1 MAKKPLKDALQDGT
15 VSVEYCLQRKSK
27 QDRIYMAKHGLY
39 IDELIALNDPRLII
53 ELIQHGRAQE
63 HYDEWKNH
71 KDGEVRQ
78 ALAKAGYF
86 PHHFIQDKNKR
97 VREAVLTKHP
107 EYCGVLLKRSNEGH
121 WKYIAQTI
129 DETWSLDDI
138 KTFLDAPIP
147 NGVYNSRVAPIYTYY
162 QAQTAVPT
170 LIEKTMSPA
179 QLFKSGSPLW
189 AHGQKI
195 YHIQQVQELYG
206 RIKHNKQKKN
216 EFYKLFDDLLNKDTC
231 YSATC
236 HIEEL

>member
-1 MAKKPLKDALQDGT
+1 MTKKPLKDALQDGT

-39 IDELIALNDPRLII
+39 IDELIALNDPRLLI
-53 ELIQHGRAQE
+53 ELIRHSHAEE
-63 HYDEWKNH
+63 HYDAWKTH
-71 KDGEVRQ
+71 KDGDVRRT
-78 ALAKAGYF
+78 LAYAGYF

-107 EYCGVLLKRSNEGH
+107 EYCGVLLKRSNGGH
-121 WKYIAQTI
+121 WKYIAQII
-129 DETWSLDDI
+129 DENWALEDI

-147 NGVYNSRVAPIYTYY
+147 RGVYNTRLTPIRTYY
-162 QAQTAVPT
+162 QAGVAVPT
-170 LIEKTMSPA
+170 TIEKTMLPA

-195 YHIQQVQELYG
+195 YSIQQVQELYD
-206 RIKHNKQKKN
+206 RIKHDKRKKS
-216 EFYKLFDDLLNKDTC
+216 EFYKLFDDLLNNDTC

-236 HIEEL
+236 HINEM

>member
-15 VSVEYCLQRKSK
+15 VDVEYCLQRKSK

-39 IDELIALNDPRLII
+39 IDELVVLNDPRLII
-53 ELIQHGRAQE
+53 ELIQYGHAQE
-63 HYDEWKNH
+63 YYDEWKTH

-107 EYCGVLLKRSNEGH
+107 KYCGVLLKRSNEGH
-121 WKYIAQTI
+121 WKYILQTI
-129 DETWSLDDI
+129 NEDWALSDI

-147 NGVYNSRVAPIYTYY
+147 RGSYNSRLVPIRTYY
-162 QAQTAVPT
+162 QARATVPT
-170 LIEKTMSPA
+170 TIEKTMSPA
-179 QLFKSGSPLW
+179 QLFKSGNPLW
-189 AHGQKI
+189 AHGQTI
-195 YHIQQVQELYG
+195 YRIQEVQELYE
-206 RIKHNKQKKN
+206 RIKHNKQKKY
-216 EFYKLFDDLLNKDTC
+216 EFYKLFDDLLNNETC
-231 YSATC
+231 YLTTC

>member
-53 ELIQHGRAQE
+53 ELIRYGHAQE
-63 HYDEWKNH
+63 HYDSWKTH

-86 PHHFIQDKNKR
+86 PHHFIQDKNKG
-97 VREAVLTKHP
+97 VREAVLTKHT

-129 DETWSLDDI
+129 DENWTLDDI
-138 KTFLDAPIP
+138 KTFLDTPIP
-147 NGVYNSRVAPIYTYY
+147 NDTYNPRFIPIRTYY
-162 QAQTAVPT
+162 QARATVPT
-170 LIEKTMSPA
+170 LIEKTMTPL
-179 QLFKSGSPLW
+179 QLCKADNLLWTLPYSGNQVALTNNILRDPLNNLT
-189 AHGQKI
+189 AEFIFSALDYGVQNSSELVSYTI
-195 YHIQQVQELYG
+195 YH
-206 RIKHNKQKKN
+206 QKN
-216 EFYKLFDDLLNKDTC
+216 
-231 YSATC
+231 
-236 HIEEL
+236 

>member
-39 IDELIALNDPRLII
+39 IDELIALNDPRLLI

-63 HYDEWKNH
+63 HYDAWKTH
-71 KDGEVRQ
+71 KDGEVRR

-121 WKYIAQTI
+121 WKYIAQII
-129 DETWSLDDI
+129 DENWALEDI

-147 NGVYNSRVAPIYTYY
+147 NGTYNSRLTPIRTYY
-162 QAQTAVPT
+162 QAGVTVPT
-170 LIEKTMSPA
+170 TIEKTMSPA
-179 QLFKSGSPLW
+179 QLFKIESPLW
-189 AHGQKI
+189 AHGQTI
-195 YHIQQVQELYG
+195 YRIHQVQELYD
-206 RIKHNKQKKN
+206 RIKHDKQKKS
-216 EFYKLFDDLLNKDTC
+216 EFYKLFDDLLNNDTC
-231 YSATC
+231 YWTAC
-236 HIEEL
+236 HIEEM

>member
-39 IDELIALNDPRLII
+39 IDKLIALNDPRLLI

-63 HYDEWKNH
+63 HYDAWKTH

-86 PHHFIQDKNKR
+86 PHHFIQDKNKG

-107 EYCGVLLKRSNEGH
+107 DYCGVLLKRSNEGH
-121 WKYIAQTI
+121 WKYIAQII
-129 DETWSLDDI
+129 DENWSLKDI
-138 KTFLDAPIP
+138 KTFLDTPIP
-147 NGVYNSRVAPIYTYY
+147 PGAYNTRLTPIRTYY
-162 QAQTAVPT
+162 QAGTTAPT
-170 LIEKTMSPA
+170 LIEKTMAPA
-179 QLFKSGSPLW
+179 QLFKSESPLW
-189 AHGQKI
+189 AHGRTI
-195 YHIQQVQELYG
+195 YRIQQIQELYE
-206 RIKHNKQKKN
+206 RIKHNKQKKD
-216 EFYKLFDDLLNKDTC
+216 EFYKLFDDLLNNETC

-236 HIEEL
+236 HIEEI

>member
-53 ELIQHGRAQE
+53 ELIQYCHAQE
-63 HYDEWKNH
+63 HYDAWKTH

-86 PHHFIQDKNKR
+86 PHHFIQDKNKQ

-129 DETWSLDDI
+129 DENWALEDI

-147 NGVYNSRVAPIYTYY
+147 NGTYNPRLVPIRTYY
-162 QAQTAVPT
+162 QARVAVPT
-170 LIEKTMSPA
+170 TIEKTMSPA
-179 QLFKSGSPLW
+179 QLFKNENPLW

-195 YHIQQVQELYG
+195 YRIQEVQKLYE
-206 RIKHNKQKKN
+206 RIKHDKQKKN
-216 EFYKLFDDLLNKDTC
+216 EFYKLFDDLLNSET
-231 YSATC
+231 YYQATC
-236 HIEEL
+236 HIEEM